1 MPKGVLSTQAPL
13 NTPFDVVLPNK
24 DTRHSST
31 NQWVD
36 TSLSQQEGC
45 TNSWTNLSHQG
56 VNTRSKRN
64 YNPTTL
70 GEGTKNRNLDKMR
83 QQKNTFQMLE
93 QDKNP
98 QEQLSEVEIGSLI
111 QSNDNKEDI
120 RKRMETH

>member
-1 MPKGVLSTQAPL
+1 
-13 NTPFDVVLPNK
+13 
-24 DTRHSST
+24 
-31 NQWVD
+31 
-36 TSLSQQEGC
+36 
-45 TNSWTNLSHQG
+45 
-56 VNTRSKRN
+56 
-64 YNPTTL
+64 
-70 GEGTKNRNLDKMR
+70 MR